1 MIVKPTPLGRETLN
15 RAELAADRKGCR
27 RFGPCGAGEKALYL
41 NSFFLDCRCY
51 IPYTEV
57 ERVFKRVAMSSGGF
71 SHRGV
76 FASIPYLVVEYG
88 GGKQKQCN
96 FKYEDQVDQLLDHL
110 AKLRPS
116 IPRVSAEGEARL
128 AKRERERSAR
138 VLPELSEEAARSVKL
153 LQKAEDYLEE
163 RPDLTGELSRSA
175 REKRAY
181 LRSKPSYR
189 YVALAVMAAGLA
201 ALVYGLYALTQGGD
215 TALYFLLFG
224 LAALFLFSGANVLPT
239 SRNNR
244 KAVLRRAEMAQKNL
258 EAYLQGFP
266 KFPVPSRYA
275 HPVVLRRMRRALEE
289 GRAEKP
295 EDALEVVK
303 RDLKALNSSVEVD
316 QEEYDEV
323 VAIKPMF
330 LNEDYQ

>member
-1 MIVKPTPLGRETLN
+1 MIVKPMPLGHETLD
-15 RAELAADRKGCR
+15 RAELAADRKDCR
-27 RFGPCGAGEKALYL
+27 RFGPCGAGKKALYL
-41 NSFFLDCRCY
+41 NSFYLDCRYY
-51 IPYTEV
+51 IPYGEV

-96 FKYEDQVDQLLDHL
+96 FKYEDQVDQLLEHL
-110 AKLRPS
+110 SKLRPS
-116 IPRVSAEGEARL
+116 IPRLSAEGEARL
-128 AKRERERSAR
+128 AQRERERSAR
-138 VLPELSEEAARSVKL
+138 VLPELSDQAARSVKL
-153 LQKAEDYLEE
+153 LQKAEAYLEE

-201 ALVYGLYALTQGGD
+201 ALVYGLYALTRGGD

-224 LAALFLFSGANVLPT
+224 LAALFMFSGANVLPT

-244 KAVLRRAEMAQKNL
+244 KAVFGRVEKVKKDL
-258 EAYLQGFP
+258 ESYLQGFP
-266 KFPVPSRYA
+266 KFPVPPRYA
-275 HPVVLRRMRRALEE
+275 HPIVLRRMRQALEE
-289 GRAEKP
+289 GRAESP
-295 EDALEVVK
+295 EQALEVVK
-303 RDLKALNSSVEVD
+303 QDLKALNSSVEVD

-323 VAIKPMF
+323 VTVKPMF
-330 LNEDYQ
+330 LIEDYR

>member
-1 MIVKPTPLGRETLN
+1 MFMKPIPLGHETLDP
-15 RAELAADRKGCR
+15 AGLTADRKDCR
-27 RFGPCGAGEKALYL
+27 RFGPCGAGKRALYL
-41 NSFFLDCRCY
+41 TSFYLDCRYY
-51 IPYTEV
+51 IPYEEV
-57 ERVFKRVAMSSGGF
+57 ERVFKRVAMSAGGF

-96 FKYEDQVDQLLDHL
+96 FKYEDQVDQLLEYL
-110 AKLRPS
+110 SKLRPS
-116 IPRVSAEGEARL
+116 IPRVSREGEARL
-128 AKRERERSAR
+128 AKRERERAAR
-138 VLPELSEEAARSVKL
+138 VLPELTEQADRSVRL
-153 LQKAEDYLEE
+153 LQKAEAYLEE

-189 YVALAVMAAGLA
+189 YVALAVTAAGLL
-201 ALVYGLYALTQGGD
+201 ALIYGIYALTQGAG

-224 LAALFLFSGANVLPT
+224 LAALFMFSGANVLPT

-244 KAVLRRAEMAQKNL
+244 KAVMGRAEAAQGAM
-258 EAYLQGFP
+258 EAYLKEFP
-266 KFPVPSRYA
+266 KFPLPPRYA
-275 HPVVLRRMRRALEE
+275 HPAVLRRMRRALEE
-289 GRAEKP
+289 GRAESP
-295 EDALEVVK
+295 EGALEVVK

-323 VAIKPMF
+323 MAIKPMF

>member
-1 MIVKPTPLGRETLN
+1 MIVKPMPLGRETLD
-15 RAELAADRKGCR
+15 RAELAQDRKDCR
-27 RFGPCGAGEKALYL
+27 RFGPCGAGKKALYL
-41 NSFFLDCRCY
+41 NSFYLDCRYY
-51 IPYTEV
+51 IPYGEV

-96 FKYEDQVDQLLDHL
+96 FKYEDQVDQLLEHL
-110 AKLRPS
+110 SKLRPS
-116 IPRVSAEGEARL
+116 IPRLSAEGEARL
-128 AKRERERSAR
+128 ARRERERSAR
-138 VLPELSEEAARSVKL
+138 VLPELTEEAAGSVRL

-181 LRSKPSYR
+181 LRSKPGYR

-201 ALVYGLYALTQGGD
+201 ALVYGIYALTRGAD

-224 LAALFLFSGANVLPT
+224 LAALFMFSGANVLPT

-244 KAVLRRAEMAQKNL
+244 KAVFGRAEQAQKGL

-266 KFPVPSRYA
+266 KFPAPPRYA
-275 HPVVLRRMRRALEE
+275 HPVVLRRMRRAVEE
-289 GRAEKP
+289 GRAESP
-295 EDALEVVK
+295 EQALEVVK
-303 RDLKALNSSVEVD
+303 QDLKALNSSVEVD

-323 VAIKPMF
+323 VTVKPMF
-330 LNEDYQ
+330 LNEDYR

>member
-1 MIVKPTPLGRETLN
+1 MIVKPIPLGRETLD

-27 RFGPCGAGEKALYL
+27 RFGPCGAGKKALYL
-41 NSFFLDCRCY
+41 NSFYLDCRYY
-51 IPYTEV
+51 IPYSEV

-71 SHRGV
+71 SHHGV

-96 FKYEDQVDQLLDHL
+96 FKYENQVDQLLEHL
-110 AKLRPS
+110 SQLRPN

-128 AKRERERSAR
+128 AKREQERSAR
-138 VLPELSEEAARSVKL
+138 VLPELSEQAGRSVKL
-153 LQKAEDYLEE
+153 LQKAEAYLEE

-189 YVALAVMAAGLA
+189 YVALAVMAAGLL
-201 ALVYGLYALTQGGD
+201 ALAYGLYALSQGAD

-224 LAALFLFSGANVLPT
+224 LAALFMFSGANVLPT

-244 KAVLRRAEMAQKNL
+244 KAVLGRAEKAQRDM
-258 EAYLQGFP
+258 EAYLQNFP
-266 KFPVPSRYA
+266 KFPVPARYA
-275 HPVVLRRMRRALEE
+275 HPAVLRRMRRAVEE
-289 GRAEKP
+289 GRAERL
-295 EDALEVVK
+295 EDALEAVK
-303 RDLKALNSSVEVD
+303 QDLKALNSSVEVE

-330 LNEDYQ
+330 LNEDYR

>member
-1 MIVKPTPLGRETLN
+1 MIVKPTPLGRETLD
-15 RAELAADRKGCR
+15 RAGLTEDRKNCR
-27 RFGPCGAGEKALYL
+27 RFGPCGAGNKALYL
-41 NSFFLDCRCY
+41 NSFYLDCRYY
-51 IPYTEV
+51 IPYGEV
-57 ERVFKRVAMSSGGF
+57 ERVFKRIAMSSGGF

-88 GGKQKQCN
+88 GGKQKQCH
-96 FKYEDQVDQLLDHL
+96 FKYEDQVDQLLEYL
-110 AKLRPS
+110 SKLRPS

-138 VLPELSEEAARSVKL
+138 VLPELSEEAAGSVKL
-153 LQKAEDYLEE
+153 LQKAEDFLEA

-189 YVALAVMAAGLA
+189 YVALAVTAAGLV

-224 LAALFLFSGANVLPT
+224 LAALFMFSGANVLPT

-244 KAVLRRAEMAQKNL
+244 KAVLGRAEMAQKNL

-266 KFPVPSRYA
+266 KFPVPARYA
-275 HPVVLRRMRRALEE
+275 HPAVLRRMRRVLEE
-289 GRAEKP
+289 GRAERS

-303 RDLKALNSSVEVD
+303 QDLKALNSSVEVD

>member
-1 MIVKPTPLGRETLN
+1 MFMKPIPLGHETLDP
-15 RAELAADRKGCR
+15 AGLTADRKDCR
-27 RFGPCGAGEKALYL
+27 RFGPCGAGKRALYL
-41 NSFFLDCRCY
+41 NSFYLDCRYY
-51 IPYTEV
+51 IPYEV
-57 ERVFKRVAMSSGGF
+57 ERVFKRVAMSAGGF

-96 FKYEDQVDQLLDHL
+96 FKYEDQVDQLLEYL
-110 AKLRPS
+110 SKLRPS
-116 IPRVSAEGEARL
+116 IPRVSREGEARL
-128 AKRERERSAR
+128 AKRERERAAR
-138 VLPELSEEAARSVKL
+138 VLPELTEQADRSVRL
-153 LQKAEDYLEE
+153 LQKAEAYLEE

-189 YVALAVMAAGLA
+189 YVALAVTAAGLL
-201 ALVYGLYALTQGGD
+201 ALIYGIYALTQGAG

-224 LAALFLFSGANVLPT
+224 LAALFMFSGANVLPT

-244 KAVLRRAEMAQKNL
+244 KAVMGRAEAAQGAM
-258 EAYLQGFP
+258 EAYLKEFP
-266 KFPVPSRYA
+266 KFPLPPRYA
-275 HPVVLRRMRRALEE
+275 HPAVLRRMRRALEE
-289 GRAEKP
+289 GRAESP
-295 EDALEVVK
+295 EGALEVVK

-323 VAIKPMF
+323 MAIKPMF

>member
-1 MIVKPTPLGRETLN
+1 MIVKPMPLGRETLD
-15 RAELAADRKGCR
+15 RGELTQDRKDCR
-27 RFGPCGAGEKALYL
+27 RFGPCGAGKKALYL
-41 NSFFLDCRCY
+41 NSFYLDCRYY

-76 FASIPYLVVEYG
+76 FASVPYLVVEYG

-96 FKYEDQVDQLLDHL
+96 FKYEDQVDQLLEHL
-110 AKLRPS
+110 SKLRPS

-128 AKRERERSAR
+128 ARRERERSAR
-138 VLPELSEEAARSVKL
+138 ALPELSEQAARGVKF
-153 LQKAEDYLEE
+153 LQKAEAYLED

-189 YVALAVMAAGLA
+189 YVALAVTAAGLA
-201 ALVYGLYALTQGGD
+201 ALLYGLYALTRGGD

-224 LAALFLFSGANVLPT
+224 LAALFMFSGANVLPT

-244 KAVLRRAEMAQKNL
+244 KAVFGRVDKAKEDL
-258 EAYLQGFP
+258 EAYLRGFP
-266 KFPVPSRYA
+266 NFPVPPCYA

-289 GRAEKP
+289 GRAESP
-295 EDALEVVK
+295 EQALEVVK

-323 VAIKPMF
+323 VTVKPMF
-330 LNEDYQ
+330 LIENYR

>member
-1 MIVKPTPLGRETLN
+1 MFMKPIPLGHETLDP
-15 RAELAADRKGCR
+15 AELAADRKDCR
-27 RFGPCGAGEKALYL
+27 RFGPCGAGKRALYL
-41 NSFFLDCRCY
+41 NSFYLDCRYY
-51 IPYTEV
+51 IPYGEV

-88 GGKQKQCN
+88 GKQKQCN
-96 FKYEDQVDQLLDHL
+96 FKYEDQVDQLLEYL
-110 AKLRPS
+110 SKLRPS
-116 IPRVSAEGEARL
+116 IPRLSAEGEARL
-128 AKRERERSAR
+128 AKREQERSAR
-138 VLPELSEEAARSVKL
+138 VLPELSEQAERSVKL
-153 LQKAEDYLEE
+153 LQKAEACLEE

-175 REKRAY
+175 KEKRAY

-189 YVALAVMAAGLA
+189 YVALAVTAAGLA
-201 ALVYGLYALTQGGD
+201 ALIYGIYALTQGAG

-224 LAALFLFSGANVLPT
+224 LAALFMFSGANVLPT

-244 KAVLRRAEMAQKNL
+244 KAVMGRAEAAQRAM
-258 EAYLQGFP
+258 EEYLRDFP
-266 KFPVPSRYA
+266 KFPVPPRYA
-275 HPVVLRRMRRALEE
+275 HPAVLRRMRRAVEE
-289 GRAEKP
+289 GRAETLP
-295 EDALEVVK
+295 EALEAVK
-303 RDLKALNSSVEVD
+303 SDLKALNSSVEVD